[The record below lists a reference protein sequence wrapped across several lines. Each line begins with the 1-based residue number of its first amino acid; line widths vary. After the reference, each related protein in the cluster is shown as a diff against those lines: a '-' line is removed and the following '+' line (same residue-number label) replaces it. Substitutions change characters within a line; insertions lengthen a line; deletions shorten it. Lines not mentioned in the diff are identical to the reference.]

1 MINKVLFSTC
11 VWGDWHLNIFLD
23 LNLKSLLL
31 KNNLPFFSTQFNL
44 RYIIYT
50 SKNDL
55 NKIKKHKNYLLL
67 KEICDVEI
75 RVMTDFTGNIGVL
88 HQKYWKICVKE
99 AEIRNEIMA
108 FIPPDVIWSNN
119 TFRNINNY
127 LSDGKKAI
135 FISFLRC
142 TSETFLNNSK
152 NIEDFSSK
160 SLLKKVMN
168 NLNPL
173 TLTYSINSGII
184 PLHSELLL
192 WTDKNNGFLVR
203 SLVREPTIFF
213 PDIYRLTDTLTSS
226 RNISPNICK
235 VVDNSDE
242 VFAVSFAPML
252 KDTDWYLGTEKFSY
266 SRIAK
271 WWTNYSTKLN
281 DNISSKAILFHTK
294 NRNFKKQKESSN
306 SLIRKLTIY
315 KNLLVKLYGIN
326 VNGTMIPKHLID
338 NLLPIFFEKVI
349 RLPIMNQ
356 INHIEVKIDNKD
368 TIQDIYDVLKKFR
381 ELNDYSSH
389 SLFQELRKIIY
400 PLINIITHDT
410 NLKNSQRKYIQNDN
424 TSNLNDEY
432 KFNKFSYD
440 LFNDFTISFKIL
452 REFKNDFKNII
463 LIFLSVDLPAGYHRI
478 SDFSKNINKLN
489 SLYYNYQKDFN
500 EILPEKFIFHEL
512 LDNVRTSFSLTKATF
527 HHKQFLGVPE
537 RKLVYSQANIHIFE
551 LPDGSYYSIENK
563 YDKMTLIGNRIYR
576 IPKENKQM
584 NLLKKLFYKI
594 SEFSY
599 VMFKK
604 NQMIREKN
612 QTFLQFFFQ
621 NMIKNIK
628 ALFFYTVH
636 IILLKKYYV
645 DRITL
650 FEKKRLFEVIRLIYE
665 KN

>member
-1 MINKVLFSTC
+1 
-11 VWGDWHLNIFLD
+11 WGDWHLNIFLD

-55 NKIKKHKNYLLL
+55 NKIKEHKNYLLL

-75 RVMTDFTGNIGVL
+75 RIMTDFTGNIGVL

-266 SRIAK
+266 SRI
-271 WWTNYSTKLN
+271 
-281 DNISSKAILFHTK
+281 
-294 NRNFKKQKESSN
+294 
-306 SLIRKLTIY
+306 
-315 KNLLVKLYGIN
+315 
-326 VNGTMIPKHLID
+326 
-338 NLLPIFFEKVI
+338 
-349 RLPIMNQ
+349 
-356 INHIEVKIDNKD
+356 
-368 TIQDIYDVLKKFR
+368 
-381 ELNDYSSH
+381 
-389 SLFQELRKIIY
+389 
-400 PLINIITHDT
+400 
-410 NLKNSQRKYIQNDN
+410 
-424 TSNLNDEY
+424 
-432 KFNKFSYD
+432 
-440 LFNDFTISFKIL
+440 
-452 REFKNDFKNII
+452 
-463 LIFLSVDLPAGYHRI
+463 
-478 SDFSKNINKLN
+478 
-489 SLYYNYQKDFN
+489 
-500 EILPEKFIFHEL
+500 
-512 LDNVRTSFSLTKATF
+512 
-527 HHKQFLGVPE
+527 
-537 RKLVYSQANIHIFE
+537 
-551 LPDGSYYSIENK
+551 
-563 YDKMTLIGNRIYR
+563 
-576 IPKENKQM
+576 
-584 NLLKKLFYKI
+584 
-594 SEFSY
+594 
-599 VMFKK
+599 
-604 NQMIREKN
+604 
-612 QTFLQFFFQ
+612 
-621 NMIKNIK
+621 
-628 ALFFYTVH
+628 
-636 IILLKKYYV
+636 
-645 DRITL
+645 
-650 FEKKRLFEVIRLIYE
+650 
-665 KN
+665 